1 MHSFT
6 ILALG
11 KAQESW
17 QIEAITQYLTRLKP
31 YAATRL
37 VEIPDESES
46 STTSTAQLRYREAEK
61 LRRQIP
67 SGSTVISLDE
77 TGKNLSSQE
86 WADLLKD
93 EADRGTPLCFLLGGA
108 NGLDTELR
116 TSTHKTVSLGKQTM
130 PHMLARIV
138 LLEQLYRAETILR
151 GKTYHR

>member
-17 QIEAITQYLTRLKP
+17 QIDAIAQYLTRLKP
-31 YAATRL
+31 YATARII
-37 VEIPDESES
+37 EIPDESES
-46 STTSTAQLRYREAEK
+46 PTTSTAQLRHREAEK
-61 LRRQIP
+61 IRRQIP
-67 SGSTVISLDE
+67 SGSTVIALDE

-86 WADLLKD
+86 WADLLKN
-93 EADRGTPLCFLLGGA
+93 EAERGTPLAFLLGGA
-108 NGLDTELR
+108 NGLDPELR
-116 TSTHKTVSLGKQTM
+116 TSAQKVVTFGKHTM

>member
-1 MHSFT
+1 MHSFH

-17 QIEAITQYLTRLKP
+17 QTEAVTQYLTRLKP
-31 YAATRL
+31 YAVAKL
-37 VEIPDESES
+37 IEIPDEPES
-46 STTSTAQLRYREAEK
+46 STASTAQLRHREAEK

-67 SGSTVISLDE
+67 SGSTIIALDE

-86 WADLLKD
+86 WADFLER
-93 EADRGTPLCFLLGGA
+93 EAERGTPLTFLLGGA
-108 NGLDTELR
+108 NGLDPDLR
-116 TSTHKTVSLGKQTM
+116 ASARAIMSFGKHTM
-130 PHMLARIV
+130 PHMLARII

>member
-17 QIEAITQYLTRLKP
+17 QTEAIAQYLTRLKP
-31 YAATRL
+31 YAAVKL
-37 VEIPDESES
+37 IEIPDEAES
-46 STTSTAQLRYREAEK
+46 ATTSTAQLRHRESEK

-67 SGSTVISLDE
+67 SGSTIIALDE
-77 TGKNLSSQE
+77 TGKSLSSQE
-86 WADLLKD
+86 WADFLER
-93 EADRGTPLCFLLGGA
+93 EAERGTPLTFLLGGA
-108 NGLDTELR
+108 NGLDPELR
-116 TSTHKTVSLGKQTM
+116 TSARTTISFGKHTM